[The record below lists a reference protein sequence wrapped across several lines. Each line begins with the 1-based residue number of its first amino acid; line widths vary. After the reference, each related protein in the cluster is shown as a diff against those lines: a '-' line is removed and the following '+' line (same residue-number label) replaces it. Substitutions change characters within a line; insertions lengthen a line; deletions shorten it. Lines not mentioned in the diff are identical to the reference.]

1 MAEQDKREDELA
13 DAILRRAAAL
23 VSERGTLDAHLEEVA
38 ARVMPS
44 YRGAFNGQGM
54 ARIEGQRRTEL
65 QYDATAALAN
75 TKFAAVMQSIL
86 TPTNSKWQR
95 VVPTDK
101 TLMRN
106 RQAREWFEDTT
117 DKLFAYRYAPKANFE
132 SQKQED
138 YLQIGAFGTG
148 PLFIDRL
155 FGQRGLRYKS
165 CSLAD
170 CYFDVNHQGQVD
182 TVYRR
187 IPDMTARQAKQR
199 WGETGKLPAEI
210 DAALKA
216 NQPDKIFVF
225 WHCVQPREDVQYG
238 VLGPKGMLFVSYYVS
253 VTGKKLIEEGGYRSF
268 PYSVSRHMV
277 APGEKYGRGPAM
289 MVLPNIKV
297 LNEQKKTMLKQ
308 GHRAVDPIVLVHDDG
323 VIDAFNMKPGA
334 VNYGAVNADGRP
346 LAHVLPHGDLAI
358 NKEMMDEERKV
369 IREAFYV
376 NLFEILIEDRR
387 EMTATEVIQRM
398 REKGVLYAPIMGR
411 HVTEGLGPQT
421 EREVDVLAQ
430 QGLLRPLPQILR
442 DARAEWKA
450 EYDSPLSRMM
460 RTEEAGG
467 FYRLTELAVKIAAET
482 QDPSALDW
490 IDIDQAMPELADINA
505 VPARWVR
512 TLDAVMA
519 RRAGRSQAQAV
530 SQLTDALPGIA
541 GLAKATQAA

>member
-1 MAEQDKREDELA
+1 MAKTDEEIA
-13 DAILRRAAAL
+13 DESLRRADFL
-23 VSERGTLDAHLEEVA
+23 VGERGTLDGHLEEVA
-38 ARVMPS
+38 ARVMPT
-44 YRGAFNGQGM
+44 YRGAFTGQG
-54 ARIEGQRRTEL
+54 AQRIEGQKRNEL

-75 TKFAAVMQSIL
+75 VKFAAVMQSIL

-101 TLMRN
+101 SLMRN
-106 RQAREWFEDTT
+106 RQAREYFETGT
-117 DKLFAYRYAPKANFE
+117 ERLFAYRYSPKANFE

-148 PLFIDRL
+148 PLFIDRPV
-155 FGQRGLRYKS
+155 GYRGLRYKS

-170 CYFDVNHQGQVD
+170 VYFDVNHQGQVD

-187 IPDMTARQAKQR
+187 IPDMTARQAWQR
-199 WGETGKLPAEI
+199 WGASGKLPPEI
-210 DAALKA
+210 KTAVEG
-216 NQPDKIFVF
+216 NRGQQDKLFEF
-225 WHCVQPREDVQYG
+225 WHCVHPRAEMQYG
-238 VLGPKGMLFVSYYVS
+238 VLGPKGMPFVSYYVS
-253 VTGKKLIEEGGYRSF
+253 RIGKKLVEEGGYRTF
-268 PYSVSRHMV
+268 PYSMSRHSV

-308 GHRAVDPIVLVHDDG
+308 GHRAVDPIILVHDDG
-323 VIDAFNMKPGA
+323 VIDAFNLKPGS

-346 LAHVLPHGDLAI
+346 LAHVLPHGNLAI

-421 EREVDVLAQ
+421 EREWDLLNQ
-430 QGLLRPLPQILR
+430 QGLLPAVPQILK

-460 RTEEAGG
+460 RAEEAGG
-467 FYRLTELAVKIAAET
+467 FYRWAELAVKIAAET
-482 QDPSALDW
+482 QDPGALDW
-490 IDIDQAMPELADINA
+490 VNFDEAMPELADINA
-505 VPARWVR
+505 VPTRWVR
-512 TLDAVMA
+512 AMSDVLA
-519 RRAGRSQAQAV
+519 RRQGRNQAQQVA
-530 SQLTDALPGIA
+530 QLTDALPGIA
-541 GLAKATQAA
+541 GLAKAAKAA